1 MTCIFLTGLSGS
13 EKSNVGRILAQR
25 LNKPFLDTDVLIEE
39 ECGERIPAIFEHHG
53 EEYFRACE
61 SRVLAQA
68 AQTAGGA
75 IIATGSG
82 IVMCAENRALMDE
95 QGQRIYLQV
104 EPATALE
111 RLKAQQTV
119 ELAQGQ
125 TPEVRSLLAGPAGAK
140 DLNALHCVPL
150 RAPTSLNA
158 LLAARSA
165 WYEGAELRFSTQ
177 GKSDE
182 RVAQEII
189 ATLIGCG
196 KLDEVPPVI
205 RYVHVGESYDT
216 IVDWGGLG
224 RLAQYLSQLNLPAR
238 IFLITDSNIRD
249 LYTPAIVQSLSR
261 AGFEPQIYTIPAGEA
276 SKSQS
281 QLSAI
286 YDWLIEQ
293 HTERREAIVALGGGV
308 VGDLAG
314 YAAATYLRG
323 VPLVQV
329 PTSLLAQVDAA
340 IGGKTGI
347 NHARGKNLIGAFY
360 QPRLVLA
367 DPATLLTLPVRERTE
382 GWAEVVKY
390 GIILDAELFAQLEAH
405 ADILR
410 DFAHPPAAL
419 LCQLI
424 ARCIALKV
432 SIIEEDEREQGR
444 RAILNYGHTVGHALE
459 NVAGYGEWLHGEAV
473 SLGMMLAATIAQQA
487 GMFAD
492 ADVARQGQLLR
503 ALGLPVVYKGEILAQ
518 DILAAMQVDKKVA
531 GKQVR
536 WVMPQRIGEVIF
548 TAMPDDLV
556 RRVVTAFFTEKRP

>member
-13 EKSNVGRILAQR
+13 GKSNVGRILAQR

-39 ECGERIPAIFEHHG
+39 ECGERIAAIFEHHG
-53 EEYFRACE
+53 EDYFRACE

-75 IIATGSG
+75 IIATGGG
-82 IVMCAENRALMDE
+82 IVMRAENRALMDE
-95 QGQRIYLQV
+95 GGQRIYLQV
-104 EPATALE
+104 EPVTALE
-111 RLKAQQTV
+111 RLKAQQTAA
-119 ELAQGQ
+119 LAHGE
-125 TPEVRSLLAGPAGAK
+125 TPEVRPLLAGP
-140 DLNALHCVPL
+140 DLLA
-150 RAPTSLNA
+150 SLNA
-158 LLAARSA
+158 QLAARSA
-165 WYEGAELRFSTQ
+165 WYEGAELRFSIQ
-177 GKSDE
+177 DKSAE
-182 RVAQEII
+182 HVAQEII
-189 ATLIGCG
+189 AVLIGSG
-196 KLDEVPPVI
+196 KLDEVPPII
-205 RYVHVGESYDT
+205 RHVNVGEGHDI

-238 IFLITDSNIRD
+238 VFLISDSNIRG
-249 LYTPAIVQSLSR
+249 LYMPAIVQSLSR
-261 AGFEPQIYTIPAGEA
+261 AGFEPQVYTIPSGEA

-293 HTERREAIVALGGGV
+293 HAERREAIVALGGGV

-390 GIILDAELFAQLEAH
+390 GIILDAELFAQLEVH
-405 ADILR
+405 ADTLR

-487 GMFAD
+487 GLFTD
-492 ADVARQGQLLR
+492 ADVARQSQLLR
-503 ALGLPVVYKGEILAQ
+503 ALGLPVVYKGTVRPQ

-531 GKQVR
+531 SKQVR
-536 WVMPQRIGEVIF
+536 WIMPQRIGEVIV

-556 RRVVTAFFTEKRP
+556 RRIVTAFFTEEG